1 MRYLSVSIPNT
12 HRKNTSMNSV
22 FQSASMHMGPFYR
35 RDLDAMR
42 NFGGIAEDDH
52 GSADEG
58 CRIPIWK
65 HVLDAVFLL
74 LVLPLALPCM
84 ALVALWIGVVSR
96 GPVFVR
102 QERIGRHRRCFPM
115 YRFRTLKADAIDG
128 PEHGYFDDLVRMGS
142 PLMKLDLLRD
152 PRLIPGGRLL
162 RASGL
167 DELPQIIN
175 ILLGDM
181 SWVGPRP
188 SLPSELCH
196 FTAIQ
201 RRRFDV
207 LPGLTGL
214 FQLHGNGLSTFV
226 EMNAMDAAY
235 VRHCSPWLDVKIMLR
250 TPGML
255 LRQTF
260 SVLRNS
266 EAHPATHIDITD

>member
-1 MRYLSVSIPNT
+1 
-12 HRKNTSMNSV
+12 MNA
-22 FQSASMHMGPFYR
+22 ASQFTTMHMGPFYR
-35 RDLDAMR
+35 RDLDAVG
-42 NFGGIAEDDH
+42 NFGGIVAGMH

-58 CRIPIWK
+58 YRIPIWK

-74 LVLPLALPCM
+74 LGLPLALPCM
-84 ALVALWIGVVSR
+84 ALVALWIAIVSR
-96 GPVFVR
+96 GPVLVR

-115 YRFRTLKADAIDG
+115 YRFRTMRMDAIDM
-128 PEHGYFDDLVRMGS
+128 PEKRCFADLVRMGS
-142 PLMKLDLLRD
+142 PLVKLDLLRD

-214 FQLHGNGLSTFV
+214 FQIHGNGLSTFV

-235 VRHCSPWLDVKIMLR
+235 VRHCSPWLDVKIMLC
-250 TPGML
+250 TPGVL
-255 LRQTF
+255 LRQIL
-260 SVLRNS
+260 SVFRNS
-266 EAHPATHIDITD
+266 GLRAEAGAEIAD

>member
-1 MRYLSVSIPNT
+1 
-12 HRKNTSMNSV
+12 MNIF
-22 FQSASMHMGPFYR
+22 FQSAPAQIGPFYR
-35 RDLDAMR
+35 RDLDAMG
-42 NFGGIAEDDH
+42 NFGGMVADAR

-58 CRIPIWK
+58 YRIPIWK
-65 HVLDAVFLL
+65 HVLDALL
-74 LVLPLALPCM
+74 LLMVLPLALLCM
-84 ALVALWIGVVSR
+84 VLVALWIGVVSR
-96 GPVFVR
+96 GPVLVR
-102 QERIGRHRRCFPM
+102 QERVGRHRRCFPM
-115 YRFRTLKADAIDG
+115 YRFRTMRLDAIDL
-128 PEHGYFDDLVRMGS
+128 PEQRCFGEMVRMGS
-142 PLMKLDLLRD
+142 PLVKIDLLRN
-152 PRLIPGGRLL
+152 PNLIPGGRLL

-214 FQLHGNGLSTFV
+214 FQIHGNGLSTFV

-235 VRHCSPWLDVKIMLR
+235 VRHCSPWLDLKIMLL

-266 EAHPATHIDITD
+266 GFCGEPDAGIVD

>member
-1 MRYLSVSIPNT
+1 
-12 HRKNTSMNSV
+12 MNAV
-22 FQSASMHMGPFYR
+22 FQSATMHMGPFYR
-35 RDLDAMR
+35 RDLDAMG
-42 NFGGIAEDDH
+42 NFCGVATGGH
-52 GSADEG
+52 GASDEG

-74 LVLPLALPCM
+74 LVLPFALPCM

-102 QERIGRHRRCFPM
+102 QERIGRYRRCFPM
-115 YRFRTLKADAIDG
+115 YRFRTLKADAIDDDECG
-128 PEHGYFDDLVRMGS
+128 CFDDLVRTGS
-142 PLMKLDLLRD
+142 PLMKLDLLHD

-214 FQLHGNGLSTFV
+214 FQLQGNGLSTFV

-235 VRHCSPWLDVKIMLR
+235 VRHCSPWLDVKIMLC

-255 LRQTF
+255 LRQAF

-266 EAHPATHIDITD
+266 SAYQASDIVD

>member
-1 MRYLSVSIPNT
+1 
-12 HRKNTSMNSV
+12 MNAV
-22 FQSASMHMGPFYR
+22 FQFAVTHMGPFYR

-42 NFGGIAEDDH
+42 NFGGIAAS
-52 GSADEG
+52 GNGAADEG

-74 LVLPLALPCM
+74 LALPFALPCM
-84 ALVALWIGVVSR
+84 ALVAIWIIAVSR

-115 YRFRTLKADAIDG
+115 YRFRTLRIDAVDG
-128 PEHGYFDDLVRMGS
+128 SDCGYFDELVRLGS

-152 PRLIPGGRLL
+152 SRLIPGGRLL

-255 LRQTF
+255 LRQTI

-266 EAHPATHIDITD
+266 DTRRTTGIDMAD

>member
-12 HRKNTSMNSV
+12 HRKNTSMNAV

-52 GSADEG
+52 GAADEG

-152 PRLIPGGRLL
+152 PRLILGGRLL

-181 SWVGPRP
+181 SWV
-188 SLPSELCH
+188 
-196 FTAIQ
+196 
-201 RRRFDV
+201 
-207 LPGLTGL
+207 
-214 FQLHGNGLSTFV
+214 GLSTFV

-266 EAHPATHIDITD
+266 EAHTAPHIDITD